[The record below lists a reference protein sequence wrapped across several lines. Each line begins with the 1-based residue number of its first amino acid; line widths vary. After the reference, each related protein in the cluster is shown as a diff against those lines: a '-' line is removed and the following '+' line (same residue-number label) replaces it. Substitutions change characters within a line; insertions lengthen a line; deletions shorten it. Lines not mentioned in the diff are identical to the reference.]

1 MSSEN
6 LGSEFGSPGS
16 DWNSGD
22 GTSNFTAAGVVISAK
37 EDLAQGMSWFG
48 GSEVS
53 EAEPF
58 ASINLKYD

>member
-6 LGSEFGSPGS
+6 LGSDPLVVTG
-16 DWNSGD
+16 NSGD

-58 ASINLKYD
+58 ASINLKYV